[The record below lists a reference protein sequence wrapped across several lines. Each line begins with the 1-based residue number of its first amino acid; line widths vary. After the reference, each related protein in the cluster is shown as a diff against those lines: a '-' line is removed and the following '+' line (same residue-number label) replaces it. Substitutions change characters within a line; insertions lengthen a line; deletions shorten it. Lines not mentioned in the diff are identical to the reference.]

1 MGSTGAEEED
11 GMEQNRATEH
21 MSNYY
26 V

>member
-1 MGSTGAEEED
+1 MESAGAEEED

-21 MSNYY
+21 MANYY